1 MKILELE
8 VDDSIFDRFKG
19 FLEILPKNKIKIKE
33 VYDDSQIDY
42 VEKEEQEDIEKKMS
56 DSSCHV
62 VSHSKVVKL

>member
-19 FLEILPKNKIKIKE
+19 FLEILPKNKLKIKE
-33 VYDDSQIDY
+33 IYDDSQIDY
-42 VEKEEQEDIEKKMS
+42 VEKEEQEDIEKKMY

>member
-19 FLEILPKNKIKIKE
+19 FLEILPKNKLKIKE

-42 VEKEEQEDIEKKMS
+42 VEKEEQEDIEKIMS

-62 VSHSKVVKL
+62 VSHTKVAKL